1 MAYTKTVSWT
11 IPTTNVDGTP
21 IAAGE
26 ITGYTIGIRP
36 ASGTAGTYPVTQA
49 VPNAA
54 ATTAAVSLSLPSGNY
69 FVSVQADGPQDSAWS
84 TETAF
89 TLAPIPNPPTGVV
102 VV

>member
-1 MAYTKTVSWT
+1 MSYTKTVSWV
-11 IPTTNVDGTP
+11 IPTTNVDGSA

-26 ITGYTIGIRP
+26 ITGFTIGIRP
-36 ASGTAGTYPVTQA
+36 ASGTAGTYPTTQA

-54 ATTAAVSLSLPSGNY
+54 ATTAAVSLNLPAGSY
-69 FVSVQADGPQDSAWS
+69 FVAVQADGPQNSAWS
-84 TETAF
+84 TEVPF